1 MAQNLFHMSLN
12 VSNLDRSVEFFKRML
27 GVEPA
32 KCRLDYAK
40 VETADPPLV
49 LSLEPHGHASDG
61 ALNHVGFRF
70 RNAEAL
76 VDCQRR
82 LELNGISTQRE
93 DNVECCYAKQSKFWV
108 RDPDNTL
115 WEFYVLAGDLDHRG
129 PGQTLEQIVPRN
141 TNALPIAAAAIWEHR
156 LGQPLPLPLPHEN
169 HSLDEVRMRGT
180 FNVPTDVTPASVFA
194 DIRRVLQPDGRLQL
208 HFLTSDSPVAD
219 SDVKLSGAAAHVRR
233 VPTLSDLLRDLA
245 QAGFVKVKFE
255 KYAATPCFRLG
266 EASLRE
272 TMLTATCRATA
283 LPRPRP
289 PRDSRR
295 LCLAARSLK

>member
-40 VETADPPLV
+40 FETADPPLV

-115 WEFYVLAGDLDHRG
+115 WEFYVIAGDLDHRG